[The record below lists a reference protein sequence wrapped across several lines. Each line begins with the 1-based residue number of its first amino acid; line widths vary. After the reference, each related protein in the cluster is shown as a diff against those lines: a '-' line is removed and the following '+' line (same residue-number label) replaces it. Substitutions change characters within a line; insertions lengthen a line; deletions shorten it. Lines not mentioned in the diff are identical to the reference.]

1 MHALPGFRVFGGLI
15 PSGTQSGVQQS
26 PGPVRVLVS
35 PCPGRVPGH
44 VVPLAVQEAN
54 PAGAAERPAGS

>member
-1 MHALPGFRVFGGLI
+1 
-15 PSGTQSGVQQS
+15 
-26 PGPVRVLVS
+26 VRVLVS
-35 PCPGRVPGH
+35 PCPYRVPGH